1 MTDQINSSANKS
13 GQKTNAFTFQAPIG
27 ASPSLGNTGSAFPGV
42 SPAGSH
48 MPGRSNMGRME
59 PSNL

>member
-13 GQKTNAFTFQAPIG
+13 GSKSNNLFQAPIG

-48 MPGRSNMGRME
+48 MPGRSNLGGRME